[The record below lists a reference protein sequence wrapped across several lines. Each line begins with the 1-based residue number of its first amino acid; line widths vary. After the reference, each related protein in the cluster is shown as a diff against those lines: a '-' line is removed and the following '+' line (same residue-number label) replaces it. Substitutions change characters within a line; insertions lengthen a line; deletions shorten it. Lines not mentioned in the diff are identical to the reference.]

1 MLTPATFAKIPELA
15 GIITENLETDL
26 TLGNGIWLGKQ
37 MLTMNLEEDV
47 EMHTLPG
54 YANYYD
60 GLSYYFTKEDEALAL
75 INEYYNPYTTQIEE
89 LNLFKR

>member
-1 MLTPATFAKIPELA
+1 
-15 GIITENLETDL
+15 
-26 TLGNGIWLGKQ
+26 
-37 MLTMNLEEDV
+37 MNLEEDV

-54 YANYYD
+54 YADYYD